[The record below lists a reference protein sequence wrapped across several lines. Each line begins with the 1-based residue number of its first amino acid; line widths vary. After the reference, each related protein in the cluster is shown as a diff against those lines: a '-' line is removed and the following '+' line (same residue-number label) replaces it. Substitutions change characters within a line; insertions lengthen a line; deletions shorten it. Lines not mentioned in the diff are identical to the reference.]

1 MTIYESTR
9 SSARTSDKILP
20 RNMCIKRT
28 TGEHSSQGILHID
41 RPNPPL
47 IGRKDEKLANAASYV
62 KVIVKQGL
70 GRLKTLRCTE
80 HVRGAT
86 HTSMALVWADSAAPR
101 FVTLNNGSRWVPSGA
116 TRHSKH
122 RRSVLYIMLPI
133 SPCHLLRIWH
143 RLGIASLERGK
154 VQHNDKRRLEE
165 SDQHPQDGEGV
176 ASSSSRVTFRQTLPL
191 GVNRRRKA
199 GR

>member
-1 MTIYESTR
+1 MLTSPLRISFYLDIDDDGNSGNTHDCLLVPCSIYESTR

-28 TGEHSSQGILHID
+28 TGEHSSRGILHID

-101 FVTLNNGSRWVPSGA
+101 LVTLNNGSRWVPSGA
-116 TRHSKH
+116 TQHSK
-122 RRSVLYIMLPI
+122 RPFCI
-133 SPCHLLRIWH
+133 PCYLSLRAIC
-143 RLGIASLERGK
+143 
-154 VQHNDKRRLEE
+154 
-165 SDQHPQDGEGV
+165 
-176 ASSSSRVTFRQTLPL
+176 
-191 GVNRRRKA
+191 
-199 GR
+199 